1 MLDSKLAK
9 HGPMMSG
16 VVVRLAEPERSGPT
30 HGTRVV
36 VFQESG
42 KPAVQ
47 VGTGDGEYETMKPV
61 ARTRG
66 TARIGI
72 AIRITAARRVRD
84 PKTALAKG
92 LPSLC

>member
-9 HGPMMSG
+9 HGLMMRG
-16 VVVRLAEPERSGPT
+16 VVVRLVGPERNGLT

-36 VFQESG
+36 VFQENG

-47 VGTGDGEYETMKPV
+47 VGTGDDEYETMKPV

-72 AIRITAARRVRD
+72 TMRITAVRRVRD
-84 PKTALAKG
+84 PRTALANG
-92 LPSLC
+92 LPSPC